1 MDESV
6 AKKVQKD
13 FRCGCGGRLFRADF
27 PRKVR
32 GVDADTLEDTRVSY
46 RCETCRKR
54 LTPIS
59 ARYLWRKVYALL
71 AVAMNFE
78 TSGFIP
84 SSARQTIQ
92 RWHKYWELVFN
103 QHGPFMSLTRG
114 LLQVE
119 FEYSLPSLV
128 KCLAGQCPSQ
138 FARFLN
144 LLGCEGKM
152 MTAFFRHRMPLD
164 SDP

>member
-13 FRCGCGGRLFRADF
+13 CRCGCGGRLDRADF

-32 GVDADTLEDTRVSY
+32 GVEADTLEETRISF
-46 RCETCRKR
+46 RCAVCRKR

-59 ARYLWRKVYALL
+59 ARFLWRKVYALL

-78 TSGFIP
+78 FSGFIP

-92 RWHKYWELVFN
+92 RWHKYWELVLN
-103 QHGPFMSLTRG
+103 QQGSFMSLTRG

-128 KCLAGQCPSQ
+128 KCFANQCPSK
-138 FARFLN
+138 FARFMN
-144 LLGCEGKM
+144 LLGCEKKM
-152 MTAFFRHRMPLD
+152 MTEFFRHRMPLD
-164 SDP
+164 KDP